1 MNITRLAFIGFVF
14 SVSATTTQV
23 SAQETQG
30 IIDQFETG
38 VLPIEAT
45 EIPLLLPFATEWD
58 RVARTTEPG
67 SGAAQLEQYR
77 ALSIP
82 SDDRL
87 NEALSALS
95 SNALALEFFT
105 SEETIAAFNLAYEAA
120 QSEGSPVGMIPHD
133 QALRFWMT
141 SRAITAGPEAIAA
154 FPRNGPSV
162 QWCLPPLIL
171 CTPPTPIPSED

>member
-1 MNITRLAFIGFVF
+1 MSVIRLVF
-14 SVSATTTQV
+14 KSFMCIPSLVA
-23 SAQETQG
+23 TQG
-30 IIDQFETG
+30 SSQEAQLIINQYKTG
-38 VLPIEAT
+38 ALPIEAA

-58 RVARTTEPG
+58 RVARMTEPS
-67 SGAAQLEQYR
+67 SGAVQLGQYQ

-87 NEALSALS
+87 KEAMSALS
-95 SNALALEFFT
+95 NNAHAIEFFT
-105 SEETIAAFNLAYEAA
+105 NEQTIAAFNQAYEAA
-120 QSEGSPVGMIPHD
+120 QNDGSPVGMIPHD

-154 FPRNGPSV
+154 FPRNGPSA

-171 CTPPTPIPSED
+171 CTPPTPVPSED